1 MNFGDS
7 GSGSIP
13 LECDTMTTDIW
24 DLVIVGGGAA
34 GVFAAIACAEHAAHP
49 LRILIIE
56 KSSRPLGKV
65 LISGGGRCN
74 LTHACYEPAR
84 LVEFYPR
91 GGAALRGAFTR
102 FQPRHTV
109 TWFEAHGVALKTEG
123 DGRIFPAS
131 DSAQEVADCLLH
143 AAQQAGVVLWTQ
155 HTVSGVELSDSVFT
169 LQVRPM
175 GQAKSLPVAARCM
188 LHATGG
194 DYASL
199 RLVEGLGHTI
209 EPPVPSLFTFTL
221 TDPRLEGLAG
231 VSVPR
236 AGVTLLDENG
246 SPPHLPGMRQDGPLL
261 VTHTGLSGPV
271 VLRLSAWGARWLHE
285 RSYHSGLRVNWV
297 YPRET
302 EAVLNDINAYKSD
315 AARARQ
321 KAVQRALFALPLRL
335 WQRLL
340 EAAEINFSQNWA
352 DISKAAL
359 RRLADELTQGY
370 FTIQGKGLFKDEFVT
385 CGGVCLDE
393 VDFKTMQSKRLSGLY
408 FAGEALDV
416 DGLTGGFNFQNAWT
430 TGWLAGRAIA
440 QQLEEDYRT
449 VTEA

>member
-1 MNFGDS
+1 MK
-7 GSGSIP
+7 
-13 LECDTMTTDIW
+13 TDMW
-24 DLVIVGGGAA
+24 DLIIAGGGAA
-34 GVFAAIACAEHAAHP
+34 GVFAAIACAEHATRP

-102 FQPRHTV
+102 FQPRHTIA
-109 TWFEAHGVALKTEG
+109 WFEAHGVPLKTEA
-123 DGRIFPAS
+123 DGRVFPAS
-131 DSAQEVADCLLH
+131 DSAQDVADCLLH
-143 AAQQAGVVLWTQ
+143 TAQQAGVTLWTQ
-155 HTVSGVELSDSVFT
+155 HTVVEVEHSVSGFT
-169 LQVRPM
+169 LLVRPM
-175 GQAKSLPVAARCM
+175 GQVETLPAAARCL

-199 RLVEGLGHTI
+199 RLAWALGHTI
-209 EPPVPSLFTFTL
+209 EPPVPSLFTFTIP
-221 TDPRLEGLAG
+221 DPRLEGLAG

-236 AGVTLLDENG
+236 AGLALLDENG
-246 SPPHLPGMRQDGPLL
+246 SLPHLPGMRQDGPLL

-285 RSYHSGLRVNWV
+285 RAYRAGLRVNWV

-302 EAVLNDINAYKSD
+302 EAALNDINAYKSD

-340 EAAEINFSQNWA
+340 KAAGIPASQNWA
-352 DISKAAL
+352 DISKVTL
-359 RRLADELTQGY
+359 RRLADELTQGH

-385 CGGVCLDE
+385 CGGVRLDE
-393 VDFKTMQSKRLSGLY
+393 VDFKTMQSKRIPGLF
-408 FAGEALDV
+408 FAGEVLDV

-440 QQLEEDYRT
+440 RRLGES
-449 VTEA
+449 